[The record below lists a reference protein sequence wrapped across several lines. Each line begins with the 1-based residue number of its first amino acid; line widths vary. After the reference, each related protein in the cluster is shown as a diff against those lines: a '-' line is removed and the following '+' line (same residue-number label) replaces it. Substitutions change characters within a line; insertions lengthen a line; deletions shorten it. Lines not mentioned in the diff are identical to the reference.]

1 MIYRPGSNN
10 IRSCIP
16 ANDLVFGTLLVTNI
30 NLADMMPDTPGLME
44 LPEMLLIDVI
54 WYTYD
59 LIILP
64 DWLNLGTV
72 CSAFLTQID
81 HLILTRD
88 LLNDT
93 KSKGIGNAPRTKM
106 PNWCLKCASM
116 MPPLQYARY
125 LASKVPLLER
135 MYPGNRFSGTV
146 VYVAETILQHE
157 LGQGKS
163 TSICHDHEA
172 RKKELI
178 YLECENFATAK
189 QERYFDNPPEAEHSP
204 QDFPYWSTDELD
216 DYVAAGAAY
225 VGHGELFLK
234 YLKTPNPV
242 IPGTHNPHYKSRASA
257 AIRGGHI
264 EVVRLLVETGE
275 RPDSQDCK
283 MAALY
288 GHLDILKLIYK
299 LQIRSNMMNYADS
312 INQKQIDIRAA
323 MQRAK
328 PECFDFLMSVPIRT
342 EKDFPSEFLWHA
354 ARFGRAKYI
363 KRGIEMG
370 ANLQW
375 RNLRTDLVP
384 LEAACAYVHTEAVA
398 ILLQNG
404 AQMYYDGHSQPMSR
418 AAAHGH
424 LSVIR
429 QLLDGGVDIN
439 WEDGLWA
446 YEPIK
451 RGNTRVLRY
460 LLDHG
465 LDPSSLNLHH
475 GQRAMYLAGRN
486 DYTLVLKT
494 LGSLGVSLHKAREG
508 AEERA
513 LSGVDMAHV
522 VATVKA
528 FAPT

>member
-1 MIYRPGSNN
+1 MSDSPVLL
-10 IRSCIP
+10 
-16 ANDLVFGTLLVTNI
+16 DLSG
-30 NLADMMPDTPGLME
+30 
-44 LPEMLLIDVI
+44 MLLTDIL

-64 DWLNLGTV
+64 DWLNLRTV
-72 CSAFLTQID
+72 CPAFLTQID

-93 KSKGIGNAPRTKM
+93 KSKDIGNAPRTKM
-106 PNWCLKCASM
+106 PNWCRKYASM

-157 LGQGKS
+157 KEQGKLAS
-163 TSICHDHEA
+163 VCHDHEA

-178 YLECENFATAK
+178 HLECENFATAL
-189 QERYFDNPPEAEHSP
+189 QERYLHDPPEAESAP
-204 QDFPYWSTDELD
+204 QDFPYWSPDELD
-216 DYVAAGAAY
+216 DYIAAGAAY

-234 YLKTPNPV
+234 YLKMPNPV
-242 IPGTHNPHYKSRASA
+242 IPGTPNPHYKSRASA

-354 ARFGRAKYI
+354 ARFGRAEYI

-370 ANLQW
+370 ANLEW
-375 RNLRTDLVP
+375 LNPRTDLLP
-384 LEAACAYVHTEAVA
+384 LEAACAYGHTDAVA
-398 ILLQNG
+398 ILLRNG
-404 AQMYYDGHSQPMSR
+404 AQVYYDGTSQPMSR

-424 LSVIR
+424 LSVIW

-446 YEPIK
+446 YEPIT
-451 RGNTRVLRY
+451 RGNTRVLQY

-475 GQRAMYLAGRN
+475 GQRAIYLAGRN
-486 DYTLVLKT
+486 GYTSVLKT

-508 AEERA
+508 AEETA
-513 LSGVDMAHV
+513 LRGVDMAHV
-522 VATVKA
+522 IATVET
-528 FAPT
+528 FAAA